1 MEQIIAK
8 YQRATGTHIMQQDH
22 HLREDILKELGMLR
36 QETLRLELGIQRY
49 LGEDISCLQYED
61 LTKLEEELENSMAKV
76 RDRQERILE
85 DEHSNLSNWVAVEG
99 NKPMQQH
106 EQQVMDYF
114 PFFEDQPADTLLQ
127 LAAPVLPHFH
137 PYLHLAQPNFQ
148 HSQEP

>member
-1 MEQIIAK
+1 
-8 YQRATGTHIMQQDH
+8 MQNELLQQQMDN
-22 HLREDILKELGMLR
+22 LRRK
-36 QETLRLELGIQRY
+36 
-49 LGEDISCLQYED
+49 
-61 LTKLEEELENSMAKV
+61 
-76 RDRQERILE
+76 ERILE